1 LKHYASLSC
10 LFFECD
16 VLKQFQYK
24 CRGEK
29 AKITLWGD
37 LAHVLTEKVIEKH
50 TNVVVMSAMVISPW
64 YKSKFLFIV
73 V

>member
-1 LKHYASLSC
+1 MQVHYASLSC

-37 LAHVLTEKVIEKH
+37 LAHVLTEKVIGKC
-50 TNVVVMSAMVISPW
+50 TTVVVTSTIIV
-64 YKSKFLFIV
+64 YKFRYTRSKKTY
-73 V
+73 